1 MIFKRRKRAIAVVL
15 AVLTLIGGFSYQWH
29 KIKTLEREVFNK
41 QQIEMRLN
49 KTESIETYMYEETI
63 REKFNEL
70 KTYKV
75 LDGKLNFKHTY
86 NYTDDVIL
94 GLEKKIKITAFNDVY
109 FQYDLDLS
117 TAQIY
122 ETDKKIVV
130 KIDKPYLNEET
141 LHVVKNSTQIIKSAT
156 TYSVLSTKKDT
167 QTAMQYYYESLEDR
181 AIKDITTLY
190 NEEKANHL
198 EYNAKKQV
206 KKLVKTF
213 VDKKVIVEY
222 K

>member
-15 AVLTLIGGFSYQWH
+15 AVLTVIGGFAYQWH

-141 LHVVKNSTQIIKSAT
+141 LHVVKNSTQIVKSAT

-190 NEEKANHL
+190 ETEKQNHL

>member
-141 LHVVKNSTQIIKSAT
+141 LHVVKNSTQIVKSAT
-156 TYSVLSTKKDT
+156 TYSILSTKKDT

-190 NEEKANHL
+190 ETEKQNHL
-198 EYNAKKQV
+198 KYNAKKEV
-206 KKLVKTF
+206 KKLVETF
-213 VDKKVIVEY
+213 VDKKVVVKY